1 MLAKQLSEMFGLSED
16 TVRRDLRELDAEGLL
31 QRVHGGALPV
41 SSAIASFAER
51 NQLESGAK
59 RAIAKAAAALIAPA
73 VVIIDGGTT
82 SAELVR
88 QLPLNLNATIVT
100 HSPSVAVGSV
110 DHPTV
115 EVILIG
121 GRLYKHSIVSVGAAA
136 VEAMS
141 HIRADIYFMGVT
153 GVHPTAGLS
162 TGDLEEAYI
171 KRALAARA
179 AETVVLAS
187 AAKLNAASQY
197 AIGDITL
204 AHTIIVER
212 ATDDALIAP
221 LQQAGVSVLK
231 A

>member
-59 RAIAKAAAALIAPA
+59 RAIAKAAAALIAPGQ

-100 HSPSVAVGSV
+100 HSPSVAVGLV

-171 KRALAARA
+171 KRALAPARRKPWCWPPPPSL
-179 AETVVLAS
+179 TPPRSMRSVTLRWRIPS
-187 AAKLNAASQY
+187 SLNAPP
-197 AIGDITL
+197 TT
-204 AHTIIVER
+204 H
-212 ATDDALIAP
+212 
-221 LQQAGVSVLK
+221 
-231 A
+231 

>member
-1 MLAKQLSEMFGLSED
+1 MLTSQRKKIILEKLAEDGQVLAKQLSEMFGLSED

-73 VVIIDGGTT
+73 SSDYRRWHHLCRTGPAAAAQPERHYRHPQPQRRRGPGRSPHGG
-82 SAELVR
+82 
-88 QLPLNLNATIVT
+88 
-100 HSPSVAVGSV
+100 G
-110 DHPTV
+110 D
-115 EVILIG
+115 LIG

-153 GVHPTAGLS
+153 GVHPPRG
-162 TGDLEEAYI
+162 
-171 KRALAARA
+171 
-179 AETVVLAS
+179 
-187 AAKLNAASQY
+187 
-197 AIGDITL
+197 
-204 AHTIIVER
+204 
-212 ATDDALIAP
+212 
-221 LQQAGVSVLK
+221 
-231 A
+231 